1 MTWVCHL
8 AWWTNIMLKCVY
20 PVIILI
26 SPSSS
31 STWWW
36 DKYWQSGCEG
46 PSMNRW
52 TSVLLLAFLLTCGS
66 CQRLH
71 SSKLSM
77 IQVLAQSSFKTRSFG
92 CHFWKVWE
100 WMSLR
105 TCLPSVSWL
114 YPKGFPSWWQKSH
127 VWLCGSKHHITP
139 SERKAG
145 WFPKCLPEEPRASC
159 SLQPLW
165 R

>member
-1 MTWVCHL
+1 MMTWVCHL
-8 AWWTNIMLKCVY
+8 GWWTNIMFKCLY
-20 PVIILI
+20 PVILLI

-52 TSVLLLAFLLTCGS
+52 ASVLLLAFLLTCGS
-66 CQRLH
+66 YQRLH

-77 IQVLAQSSFKTRSFG
+77 IQVLAQSGFKTRSFG

-100 WMSLR
+100 WISLR

-114 YPKGFPSWWQKSH
+114 YPKGFPSWWQKCWWFQASH
-127 VWLCGSKHHITP
+127 HTIREKSRLVSQMPPRGAKSLM
-139 SERKAG
+139 
-145 WFPKCLPEEPRASC
+145 FP
-159 SLQPLW
+159 QPLW